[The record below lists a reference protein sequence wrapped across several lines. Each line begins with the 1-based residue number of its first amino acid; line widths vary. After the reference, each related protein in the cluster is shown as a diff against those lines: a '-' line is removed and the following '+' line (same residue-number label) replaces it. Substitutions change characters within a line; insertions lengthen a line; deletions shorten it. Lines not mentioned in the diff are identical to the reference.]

1 MAESVLQN
9 IVDIHN
15 HLVPGVDDGAASF
28 EESLLHL
35 RSLFNDGVTRL
46 AVSPHLFGWLIQE
59 ERGLELRLDRL
70 EEVFAELEAMCALE
84 QDVPRLHFSQEILCP
99 TPDIARSVF
108 REPRAGVR
116 GTRYALVEFGFDI
129 KTDCTEIIRAV
140 LACGKR
146 MIISHPERY
155 RRGGQPVSLAEI
167 ASWKQAG
174 GLLQVNGGSLLGDY
188 GVTIA
193 NNAWHLLHTG
203 AADLISTDH
212 HANNRVVSP
221 ARVARAISAR
231 GGRAQAQLLMSVNT
245 GRILDDADLVTVPSW
260 SDRTGAL
267 APA

>member
-1 MAESVLQN
+1 MPESALQN

-15 HLVPGVDDGAASF
+15 HLLPGVDDGAASF
-28 EESLLHL
+28 DESLLHL
-35 RSLFNDGVTRL
+35 RNLFNDGVTRL
-46 AVSPHLFGWLIQE
+46 AVSPHLFGWLSEE

-70 EEVFAELEAMCALE
+70 EAVFAELEGMCAGLT
-84 QDVPRLHFSQEILCP
+84 DVPRLSFSQEILCP

-129 KTDCTEIIRAV
+129 KSDCTGIIRAV
-140 LACGKR
+140 LASGKR
-146 MIISHPERY
+146 MVISHPERY

-188 GVTIA
+188 GAAIA
-193 NNAWHLLHTG
+193 GNAWHLLHSG

-212 HANNRVVSP
+212 HADNRVVSP
-221 ARVARAISAR
+221 ARVARVISGR
-231 GGRAQAQLLMSVNT
+231 GGREQARLLMCENT
-245 GRILDDADLVTVPSW
+245 GRILDDADLVTVPGW
-260 SDRTGAL
+260 PDQTA
-267 APA
+267 A